1 MMMAVGM
8 RFWALILNGYNKGLV
23 DSTMLLHTYL
33 GYNMIFNG
41 YKWRVAS
48 TTLLPYIYKLCGEI
62 HDCIVH
68 QNIVTHV

>member
-1 MMMAVGM
+1 MRMGVGM
-8 RFWALILNGYNKGLV
+8 RFWALILNEYNKGLV

-48 TTLLPYIYKLCGEI
+48 TTLLP
-62 HDCIVH
+62 
-68 QNIVTHV
+68 